1 MTIAS
6 ENALAFHALHQPGDP
21 LVLFNV
27 WDAGSAAAAARAG
40 AAAIATGSASVGGAL
55 GFGDEQ
61 CVPLELVLENAARIV
76 SAVPLPVSIDFE
88 GGYAVAPGELAD
100 NFIRLLATGVVGCN
114 FEDQVIGQTGLHSV
128 AVQVARIRALRD
140 AATACG
146 VNAFINARTDVFL
159 KAPLDTHDATMV
171 DEAIERGRAYA
182 DAGASGLFL
191 PGLANEALIARACE
205 GSRLPVNIM
214 VQPEVP
220 AKARL
225 AELGVARI
233 SHGAGPWRLAMRA
246 FTDAARAAL
255 Q

>member
-1 MTIAS
+1 
-6 ENALAFHALHQPGDP
+6 
-21 LVLFNV
+21 
-27 WDAGSAAAAARAG
+27 
-40 AAAIATGSASVGGAL
+40 
-55 GFGDEQ
+55 
-61 CVPLELVLENAARIV
+61 
-76 SAVPLPVSIDFE
+76 
-88 GGYAVAPGELAD
+88 
-100 NFIRLLATGVVGCN
+100 LLATGVVGCN